1 VLSEA
6 KHLPGRKITFISE
19 QERQHV
25 IEHQET
31 QTAEDTILCLVRH
44 GETAWNAERRMQ
56 GRSDIPL
63 NDRGMRQAELV
74 AGRLDGTEWD
84 AIVSSP
90 LVRVMAVAQAIGRA
104 IRIPEDRIEPRDDL
118 VERSFGDA
126 EGMTLAERTE
136 AFGLDGAIPN
146 IETYE
151 DLDARVMN
159 ALTEIEAQ
167 HRGKRVLVVAHGGVI
182 NAALEQISDGEH
194 GHGKSFI
201 LNVSLTTIR
210 VNGAEWTLES
220 INDAEHLMGTEF
232 EPLEA
237 PVTGSGQA
245 SVRG

>member
-1 VLSEA
+1 MHE
-6 KHLPGRKITFISE
+6 PNGE
-19 QERQHV
+19 QP
-25 IEHQET
+25 
-31 QTAEDTILCLVRH
+31 DGTILCLVRH
-44 GETAWNAERRMQ
+44 GETDWNAQRRMQ

-63 NDRGMRQAELV
+63 NDRGRRQSELV
-74 AGRLDGTEWD
+74 ARRLEGSEWD

-90 LVRVMAVAQAIGRA
+90 LARVIAVARVIAKAIGF
-104 IRIPEDRIEPRDDL
+104 PEDRIETRDDL

-126 EGMTLAERTE
+126 EGMTLSERTE
-136 AFGLDGAIPN
+136 RFGLDGPIPS
-146 IETYE
+146 IESYD

-159 ALTEIEAQ
+159 ALTGIEAG
-167 HRGKRVLVVAHGGVI
+167 HRGQRVLVVAHGGVI
-182 NAALEQISDGEH
+182 NAALEVLSDGEH
-194 GHGKSFI
+194 GHGKSFV

-210 VNGAEWTLES
+210 VSGDTWRLES